1 MRTALVTG
9 GSAGIGAGIC
19 RHLLEDGYT
28 VINLSRRPSPV
39 EHERMHDYPVDL
51 SDLEATAQVA
61 AQVTRDHQVTDLL
74 HNAGV
79 IRPAL
84 LGSVDLADLE
94 MVSNIHIGAA
104 ITLAQAVLPGMRAAG
119 NGRIVLI
126 SSRAALGLQTRT
138 CYSATK
144 SGMMGMARTW
154 ALELGPE
161 GITVNVVA
169 PGPIAETEM
178 FDDAIREQETGQSR
192 GCRPGGEVF
201 PVPRQQFCH
210 RADPAGM
217 RRGQPG
223 LTFTLTDSP
232 RQHNHDIY
240 QRTDRCTGGTGKTP
254 SQHLHRPRDLRAGNG
269 AYLGKRLDLHRP

>member
-9 GSAGIGAGIC
+9 GSTGIGNTIC
-19 RHLLEDGYT
+19 QHLLEDGYT
-28 VINLSRRPSPV
+28 VLNLSRRPSPV
-39 EHERMHDYPVDL
+39 VHEQLHNYQVDL
-51 SDLEATAQVA
+51 SDTQATQAIADQIA
-61 AQVTRDHQVTDLL
+61 SEHQVTDLI

-84 LGSVDLADLE
+84 LGSVELTDLE

-104 ITLAQAVLPGMRAAG
+104 ITLAQAFLPAMKSAG
-119 NGRIVLI
+119 NGRVVLI

-154 ALELGPE
+154 ALELGAE

-178 FDDAIREQETGQSR
+178 FDDAVAEQEKRDAIAASIPVQRLGSPGDVARAVQFFLSPDNSFVTGQTLMV
-192 GCRPGGEVF
+192 CGG
-201 PVPRQQFCH
+201 
-210 RADPAGM
+210 A
-217 RRGQPG
+217 
-223 LTFTLTDSP
+223 S
-232 RQHNHDIY
+232 
-240 QRTDRCTGGTGKTP
+240 
-254 SQHLHRPRDLRAGNG
+254 
-269 AYLGKRLDLHRP
+269 LGSLSL

>member
-19 RHLLEDGYT
+19 RHLLDDGYT
-28 VINLSRRPSPV
+28 VINLARRPSPT
-39 EHERMHDYPVDL
+39 EHERLHNYAVDL
-51 SDLEATAQVA
+51 SDLEATAAVA
-61 AQVTRDHQVTDLL
+61 AQVAADHQVTDLI

-84 LGSVDLADLE
+84 LESVDLADLE

-104 ITLAQAVLPGMRAAG
+104 ITLAQAVLPGMKSAG
-119 NGRIVLI
+119 NGRIILI

-178 FDDAIREQETGQSR
+178 FDDAIQDQEKRDAIAASIPVQRLGNPSDVARAVQFFLAPENDFVTGQTLLV
-192 GCRPGGEVF
+192 CGG
-201 PVPRQQFCH
+201 
-210 RADPAGM
+210 A
-217 RRGQPG
+217 
-223 LTFTLTDSP
+223 S
-232 RQHNHDIY
+232 
-240 QRTDRCTGGTGKTP
+240 
-254 SQHLHRPRDLRAGNG
+254 
-269 AYLGKRLDLHRP
+269 LGSLSL

>member
-28 VINLSRRPSPV
+28 VVNLSRRAAPV
-39 EHERMHDYPVDL
+39 EHERLHNYPVDL
-51 SDLEATAQVA
+51 SDLEATARVA
-61 AQVTRDHQVTDLL
+61 DRVVADHQITDLI

-84 LGSVDLADLE
+84 LGSVELADLE

-104 ITLAQAVLPGMRAAG
+104 ITLAQAVLPGMKTAG
-119 NGRIVLI
+119 NGRIILI

-138 CYSATK
+138 SYSATK
-144 SGMMGMARTW
+144 SGMIGMARTW

-178 FDDAIREQETGQSR
+178 FDDAIQDQEKRDAIAASIPVKRLGNPADVARAVRFFMAPENSFITGQTLLV
-192 GCRPGGEVF
+192 CGG
-201 PVPRQQFCH
+201 
-210 RADPAGM
+210 A
-217 RRGQPG
+217 
-223 LTFTLTDSP
+223 S
-232 RQHNHDIY
+232 
-240 QRTDRCTGGTGKTP
+240 
-254 SQHLHRPRDLRAGNG
+254 
-269 AYLGKRLDLHRP
+269 LGSLSL

>member
-28 VINLSRRPSPV
+28 VLNLSRRPSPTV
-39 EHERMHDYPVDL
+39 HERLHDYAVDL
-51 SDLEATAQVA
+51 SDLEATAEVA
-61 AQVTRDHQVTDLL
+61 ARVAEVHQVTDLV

-94 MVSNIHIGAA
+94 MVSNIHVGAA
-104 ITLAQAVLPGMRAAG
+104 IVLAQAVLPGMKAAG
-119 NGRIVLI
+119 NGRIILI

-178 FDDAIREQETGQSR
+178 FDDAIKEQEKRDAIAASIPVQRLGNPADVARAVRFFLAPENSFITGQTLLV
-192 GCRPGGEVF
+192 CGG
-201 PVPRQQFCH
+201 
-210 RADPAGM
+210 A
-217 RRGQPG
+217 
-223 LTFTLTDSP
+223 S
-232 RQHNHDIY
+232 
-240 QRTDRCTGGTGKTP
+240 
-254 SQHLHRPRDLRAGNG
+254 
-269 AYLGKRLDLHRP
+269 LGSLSL

>member
-19 RHLLEDGYT
+19 RHLLDDGYT
-28 VINLSRRPSPV
+28 VLNLSRRPSPI
-39 EHERMHDYPVDL
+39 EHDQLHDYPVDL
-51 SDLEATAQVA
+51 SDMEATAGVA
-61 AQVTRDHQVTDLL
+61 AKVAADHQVTDLV

-94 MVSNIHIGAA
+94 MVTNIHVGAA
-104 ITLAQAVLPGMRAAG
+104 ITLAQAVLPGMKAAG

-154 ALELGPE
+154 ALELGPQ

-169 PGPIAETEM
+169 PGPIADTEM
-178 FDDAIREQETGQSR
+178 FDDAIQEQEKRDAIAASIPVKRLGNPGDVARAVQFFLAPENSFVTGQTLLV
-192 GCRPGGEVF
+192 CGG
-201 PVPRQQFCH
+201 
-210 RADPAGM
+210 A
-217 RRGQPG
+217 
-223 LTFTLTDSP
+223 S
-232 RQHNHDIY
+232 
-240 QRTDRCTGGTGKTP
+240 
-254 SQHLHRPRDLRAGNG
+254 
-269 AYLGKRLDLHRP
+269 LGSLSL

>member
-9 GSAGIGAGIC
+9 GSAGIGAGLC
-19 RHLLEDGYT
+19 RHLLDDGYT
-28 VINLSRRPSPV
+28 VVNLSRRASPL
-39 EHERMHDYPVDL
+39 EHERLHNYPVDL
-51 SDLEATAQVA
+51 SDLEATAAVA
-61 AQVTRDHQVTDLL
+61 ERVTSDHQVTDLI

-94 MVSNIHIGAA
+94 QVSNIHIGAA
-104 ITLAQAVLPGMRAAG
+104 ITLAQAVLPGMKAAG
-119 NGRIVLI
+119 NGRIILI

-144 SGMMGMARTW
+144 SGMIGMARTW

-178 FDDAIREQETGQSR
+178 FDDAIQDQEKRDAIAASIPVQRLGNPSDVARAVKFFLSPENSFITGQTLLV
-192 GCRPGGEVF
+192 CGG
-201 PVPRQQFCH
+201 
-210 RADPAGM
+210 A
-217 RRGQPG
+217 
-223 LTFTLTDSP
+223 S
-232 RQHNHDIY
+232 
-240 QRTDRCTGGTGKTP
+240 
-254 SQHLHRPRDLRAGNG
+254 
-269 AYLGKRLDLHRP
+269 LGSLSL